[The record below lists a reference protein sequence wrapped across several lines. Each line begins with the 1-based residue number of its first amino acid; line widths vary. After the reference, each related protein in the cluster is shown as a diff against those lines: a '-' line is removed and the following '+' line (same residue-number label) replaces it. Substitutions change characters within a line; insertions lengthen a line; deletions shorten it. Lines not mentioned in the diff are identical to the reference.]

1 MHAPSPW
8 RAIPLRAS
16 QVPLSVNALGY
27 SLLFLGFYTKAPSL
41 SREGPGKRAGID
53 PQIFIEIRNRKI
65 RLRLSPVP
73 YCRAFASL
81 LAADGTVRLFLTG
94 RVLQ

>member
-1 MHAPSPW
+1 MACNPFAGISGSS
-8 RAIPLRAS
+8 LR
-16 QVPLSVNALGY
+16 QRFG
-27 SLLFLGFYTKAPSL
+27 LFSAVFRILYQ
-41 SREGPGKRAGID
+41 GPPFVKGGPRQRAGID